1 MQVKRA
7 RWAINPSCEWRLHT
21 KTVVSLR
28 FSPRALVSV
37 RISPNTFVSLLF
49 SPSAFVS
56 LLFSPNL
63 VVWVRLSSRGRH
75 RTRVHT
81 AREVRTV

>member
-7 RWAINPSCEWRLHT
+7 RWVINPSCEWRLHT

-37 RISPNTFVSLLF
+37 GI

-63 VVWVRLSSRGRH
+63 VVWARFSSRGRH

-81 AREVRTV
+81 AREIRAA